1 MTSSMEKD
9 DNVTFKELI
18 EAARKEDWDFVDGN
32 INESHLT
39 RTQINWALDMGLG
52 DEDKNIR
59 DLAATLL
66 DKSDES
72 LNPEEVQKLENIM
85 TEDSYHIVQYRIAIA
100 LYKRGNRNPLVVQMM
115 KDAREDP
122 DVGELACSF
131 IE

>member
-1 MTSSMEKD
+1 MKSMEQKEK
-9 DNVTFKELI
+9 VTFEQLI
-18 EAARKEDWDFVDGN
+18 EAARKENWEFVDEN

-39 RTQINWALDMGLG
+39 RVQVDWALDMGLG

-66 DKSDES
+66 DKSNEA
-72 LNPEEVQKLENIM
+72 LNPEEMEKLEKIM

-122 DVGELACSF
+122 DVGELACSYF
-131 IE
+131 E